1 MSSTSTAEEKKEDTP
16 SYAMVVATPLTSMVA
31 MPASTAMSWDSL
43 RWFADAFKEAAPTF
57 SGEDDELSST
67 MWTLEIR
74 KELQEGLL
82 GAPQFI
88 LYRLVHAKLTGTAAK
103 VVQHPTERTLDNLF
117 AVVETEYPLHRY
129 QDRIMEELRDG
140 TAFKSETRD
149 TIVPKARK
157 ILEIIGDLP
166 SGPETLALAL
176 EKVAPIMWTQ
186 QRLRA
191 ATATRK
197 TLATAINGFEET
209 LNADTLTKLNLGSP
223 DKPRYN
229 SKPRGKKKYKLASQK

>member
-1 MSSTSTAEEKKEDTP
+1 MSQLNDMGSTPTAEGKKKDTP
-16 SYAMVVATPLTSMVA
+16 SCAMVVATSSTSMVTT
-31 MPASTAMSWDSL
+31 PASTAMSWDSL

-57 SGEDDELSST
+57 SGGDDELSST
-67 MWTLEIR
+67 MWIAEIR
-74 KELQEGLL
+74 KELQEGLP
-82 GAPQFI
+82 GASQYM
-88 LYRLVHAKLTGTAAK
+88 LYKMVYEKLTGKAAK
-103 VVQHPTERTLDNLF
+103 AIQHPTERTLDNLF
-117 AVVETEYPLHRY
+117 AVVEAEYPPHHY

-140 TAFKSETRD
+140 TAFKSETRN

-176 EKVAPIMWTQ
+176 EKVAPILWTQ

-191 ATATRK
+191 TTATRK

-223 DKPRYN
+223 DKPKN
-229 SKPRGKKKYKLASQK
+229 NPKPRGKKK